1 MILDQGLC
9 MDEYCNPNCLFL
21 FEPGC
26 TGCRRCTYCGR
37 RLYRQ
42 GNRSRLT
49 FDHVFPWIS
58 GGTRVVPACEKCN
71 KSKWAMGL
79 KAWLRWVKDNRT
91 PLWRRI
97 VEFNKNKRNKI
108 AQVVREVRDE

>member
-1 MILDQGLC
+1 
-9 MDEYCNPNCLFL
+9 
-21 FEPGC
+21 
-26 TGCRRCTYCGR
+26 
-37 RLYRQ
+37 
-42 GNRSRLT
+42 
-49 FDHVFPWIS
+49 
-58 GGTRVVPACEKCN
+58 
-71 KSKWAMGL
+71 MGL